1 MLCPDEVISQC
12 LFGNKYK
19 LKALVTLHINGSTG
33 LQVSTK

>member
-19 LKALVTLHINGSTG
+19 LKALVTNKKG
-33 LQVSTK
+33 VRP